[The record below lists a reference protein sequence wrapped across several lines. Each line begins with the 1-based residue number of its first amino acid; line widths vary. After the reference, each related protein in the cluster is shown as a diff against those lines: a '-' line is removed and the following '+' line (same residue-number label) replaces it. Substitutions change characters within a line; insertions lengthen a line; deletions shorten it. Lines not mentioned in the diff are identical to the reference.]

1 MSEPCQPYHWGGGAG
16 GRGGARR
23 AGAGGGG
30 GPGAGGAPPLD
41 VQSVTPGSA
50 AEAAGVQ
57 PGDVLVSVGDIPVS
71 SDQDWASAFR
81 SRYRGRAGQPLAITV
96 RRGGEAF
103 THNTVGRERTSARIT
118 LTRGASLTPKQTRIW
133 QGLATGL

>member
-1 MSEPCQPYHWGGGAG
+1 VPFLGIATGVASGA
-16 GRGGARR
+16 A
-23 AGAGGGG
+23 
-30 GPGAGGAPPLD
+30 LD

-57 PGDVLVSVGDIPVS
+57 PGDVLVSVGDIAVAP
-71 SDQDWASAFR
+71 DQDWATTFR

-96 RRGGEAF
+96 RRGGQVI
-103 THNTVGRERTSARIT
+103 TLNTVVRERSSGHVTVQRAAR
-118 LTRGASLTPKQTRIW
+118 LTPKQTRIW